1 MNRARA
7 SSLALLKK
15 SYRQTSILL
24 FGNTIGIR
32 VNLLYCGH
40 GLCLVLWNRVL
51 GRGPDRRPRGERHDE
66 PADASEVAA
75 TLRGRGFAKIDPVVG
90 AEETA
95 HIAGRVNDLFRD
107 DTKIIATLEDGGL
120 IRLRQPLVEVPE
132 IESFLTA
139 PAVQSA
145 LEDYFGSNFK
155 VFSCDIYRT
164 EPRDPVAA
172 AEQVDSLKWH
182 FDNCPATLLKVM
194 IYLTDTRV
202 KTGAISLVPKP
213 ASGVL
218 RRKGFWVRDDADE
231 FLAEIESQAVQ
242 LEGGPG
248 TTLLFS
254 THHCI
259 HKATLPLTQHRDVA
273 VFLLQPCFR
282 AHGRFSPADRRTY
295 GTNFGYCVNPFRWKP
310 LRVGTE

>member
-7 SSLALLKK
+7 SALTLLKK
-15 SYRQTSILL
+15 SYRRASIFL

-32 VNLLYCGH
+32 VNLLYCVH

-51 GRGPDRRPRGERHDE
+51 GRSPARKPGGQRDDE
-66 PADASEVAA
+66 PADAHDVAA
-75 TLRGRGFAKIDPVVG
+75 TVRERGFVKIESAIG
-90 AEETA
+90 AVETA
-95 HIAGRVNDLFRD
+95 RIADRVDDLFRD

-120 IRLRQPLVEVPE
+120 IRLKQPLVEVPE
-132 IESFLTA
+132 LEGFLTA
-139 PAVQSA
+139 PVVKSA

-155 VFSCDIYRT
+155 VFSCDVYRT

-182 FDNCPATLLKVM
+182 FDNCPSTLLKVM

-202 KTGAISLVPKP
+202 KTGAISLLPKP
-213 ASGVL
+213 ASAVL
-218 RRKGFWVRDDADE
+218 RRRGFWVRDDADE

-242 LEGGPG
+242 LEGAPG

-259 HKATLPLTQHRDVA
+259 HKATLPLTEHRGVA

-282 AHGRFSPADRRTY
+282 AQGRFSPADRRTY
-295 GTNFGYCVNPFRWKP
+295 STNFGYCVNPFRWKP